1 MNTLWDAP
9 QKASNGSALNRP
21 GAQGNQGNRM
31 NNKGSGNGS
40 GNGSNKGTN
49 NSNGNKGANTNG
61 NKGSNA
67 NGNKGTGNSSNTSG
81 IFGNSSVAN
90 SSFVAAP
97 LESIKNAAN
106 NVAEVANTAVNKVSN
121 NVANSVNKVMNSDA
135 VNSVTEPIQESIDAM
150 NDSDS
155 FLSMSVILTLG
166 ILIILFIVIVIFRDQ
181 IAMGFELLWHNIKK
195 LFAPSSVAAEESEKP
210 EESENPEKPKESENP
225 EKPKGS
231 KTIPAL
237 IPAPMDPSAINRILP
252 GKKEV
257 FNVAQ
262 NKYTYSD
269 AEPLCKAF
277 GAELATYDQVKSA
290 WNKGADWCNY
300 GWIKG
305 QAAVYPTQPSTYNK
319 LQAGPEDQRMACG
332 VVGINGGY
340 FDNPEHRFGVNCYGT
355 KPSEND
361 ADIRNIMANPKN
373 MTPGA
378 LAYDKKVQDYK
389 HQMGHLPVNPFKEGS
404 WFS

>member
-1 MNTLWDAP
+1 M
-9 QKASNGSALNRP
+9 
-21 GAQGNQGNRM
+21 
-31 NNKGSGNGS
+31 
-40 GNGSNKGTN
+40 
-49 NSNGNKGANTNG
+49 
-61 NKGSNA
+61 
-67 NGNKGTGNSSNTSG
+67 
-81 IFGNSSVAN
+81 AN

-106 NVAEVANTAVNKVSN
+106 NVAKVANTAANKVSN
-121 NVANSVNKVMNSDA
+121 NVATSVNKVMNSDA
-135 VNSVTEPIQESIDAM
+135 VASVTEPIQESINGM
-150 NDSDS
+150 NDTDS
-155 FLSMSVILTLG
+155 FLSMTVILTLG
-166 ILIILFIVIVIFRDQ
+166 ILIVLFIVIVIFRDQ

-195 LFAPSSVAAEESEKP
+195 LFAPSSVEPEKP
-210 EESENPEKPKESENP
+210 EKPEDKPLP
-225 EKPKGS
+225 PV
-231 KTIPAL
+231 
-237 IPAPMDPSAINRILP
+237 DPSAINRILP

-300 GWIKG
+300 GWVKG
-305 QAAVYPTQPSTYNK
+305 QAAVYPTQSSTYNK

-332 VVGINGGY
+332 VVGVNGGY
-340 FDNPEHRFGVNCYGT
+340 FDNPELRFGVNCYGS

-361 ADIRNIMANPKN
+361 ADVRNIMANPKN
-373 MTPGA
+373 MTQGA

-389 HQMGHLPVNPFKEGS
+389 QQMGHLPVNPFKEGAWS
-404 WFS
+404 S